1 MRLIIRNFAILA
13 CVLVVS
19 AMCASARGGA
29 AEHMVRIRI
38 ATSQGNIDAELDS
51 ARAPVTVTNFL
62 RYVDAGLY
70 RGGTFYRTV
79 RADNQPRDTVKITVI
94 QGGRRE
100 ERAIPSFAPISLE
113 RTNATG
119 LRHRDGTLS
128 MARSGPN
135 TATDAFFI
143 CVGDQPSLD
152 FGGHRNLDGQGFAAF
167 GRVTRGMDVV
177 RRINAAPANARQR
190 LTPPIQIISIN
201 RLQ

>member
-1 MRLIIRNFAILA
+1 MIRNFAILA

-29 AEHMVRIRI
+29 GAHMVRIRI
-38 ATSQGNIDAELDS
+38 ATSEGNIDAELDS
-51 ARAPVTVTNFL
+51 THAPVTVTNFL

-70 RGGTFYRTV
+70 RCGTFYRTV
-79 RADNQPRDTVKITVI
+79 RADNQPRDSVKIAVI

-100 ERAIPSFAPISLE
+100 ERAIPSFPPIALE

-143 CVGDQPSLD
+143 CMGDQPSLD
-152 FGGHRNLDGQGFAAF
+152 FAGHRNLDGQGFAAF

-177 RRINAAPANARQR
+177 RRINAAPANAQQR
-190 LTPPIQIISIN
+190 LTPPIQIINIT
-201 RLQ
+201 RVAK